1 MHRQPGYIEFGG
13 YVFLYIGRCYSPLV
27 LYTRCT
33 RGRGLDCPCSCTLI
47 PWTGFGG
54 AVLGAVDTV
63 LAPGGCH
70 WLALALA
77 RSLHCGLMLI
87 WVEAALGSPSNC
99 PLPALQCTRRLQPCR
114 CVCCTGET
122 CLGIALLMCALGHD
136 TSTDVYSP
144 APFGAPTPVQHNC
157 NRH

>member
-47 PWTGFGG
+47 PWTGSGG

-70 WLALALA
+70 WLALVLA
-77 RSLHCGLMLI
+77 RSLHCSLMLI
-87 WVEAALGSPSNC
+87 WVAAPLGSPWNC
-99 PLPALQCTRRLQPCR
+99 LLPALQCTCRLQPCR
-114 CVCCTGET
+114 CVCCSHET
-122 CLGIALLMCALGHD
+122 CLGAAFFMCALGHD

-144 APFGAPTPVQHNC
+144 APFGAPTPRTTQL
-157 NRH
+157 